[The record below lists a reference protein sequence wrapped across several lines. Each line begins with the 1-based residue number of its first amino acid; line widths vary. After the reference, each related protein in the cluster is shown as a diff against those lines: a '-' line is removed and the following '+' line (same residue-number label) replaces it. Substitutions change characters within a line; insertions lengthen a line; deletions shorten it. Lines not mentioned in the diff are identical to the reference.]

1 MNASEDY
8 GDALEEGAK
17 DVQSRIHKGRKFSK
31 KGGKRHSKRKGRR
44 KGGR

>member
-1 MNASEDY
+1 MNPGEDY

-17 DVQSRIHKGRKFSK
+17 DVQSRIHKGRKFGK
-31 KGGKRHSKRKGRR
+31 KGKRHSKRKGRR